1 MTKRGRT
8 KLRALLEAIE
18 PRLLF
23 ANSIYA
29 FPGADG
35 HMLYQPQPL
44 GDHIQ
49 DYSTAGYMGGTVP
62 IPDVPIKATVSPIAG
77 DDAANIQNAINTVA
91 ALPLD
96 ANGFRGAVYLNPGT
110 YEVGTSR
117 LFSPRH
123 RSGRTLP

>member
-1 MTKRGRT
+1 MQPMTVRQDKLTARFGSQRGTRSAR
-8 KLRALLEAIE
+8 LILLQALES
-18 PRLLF
+18 RRLF

-77 DDAANIQNAINTVA
+77 DDAANIQNAINAVA

-110 YEVGTSR
+110 YE
-117 LFSPRH
+117 
-123 RSGRTLP
+123 